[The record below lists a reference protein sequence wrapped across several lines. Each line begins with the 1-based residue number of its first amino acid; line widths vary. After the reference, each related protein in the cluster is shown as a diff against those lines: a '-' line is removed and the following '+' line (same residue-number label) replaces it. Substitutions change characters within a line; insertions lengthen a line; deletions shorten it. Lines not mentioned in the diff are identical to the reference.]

1 MSSAPSRSS
10 ADASA
15 DAVDDALTAAAL
27 AITERVQKLGVT
39 NPVIVV
45 DGRSGAGKTS
55 LARRLV
61 AAWPLHGRVQ
71 LVALDDVYPG
81 WDGLA
86 DGAAYAREAILTPH
100 AKGLVG
106 VWQRW
111 DWEANDRAESYAVDP
126 SLPLIVEGAGVLT
139 PETARLADISVWVDA
154 PAGSRR
160 HRALDRDGD
169 SYRPH
174 WKRWAVQEDRHLEQN
189 NPVSLATLFVRV
201 P

>member
-10 ADASA
+10 ADA
-15 DAVDDALTAAAL
+15 VDDALTAATL
-27 AITERVQKLGVT
+27 AATERVQKLGVT

-45 DGRSGAGKTS
+45 DGRSGAGKSS

-61 AAWPLHGRVQ
+61 AAWPLRGRVQ
-71 LVALDDVYPG
+71 LIALDDVYPG

-100 AKGLVG
+100 AKGIVG
-106 VWQRW
+106 VWRRW
-111 DWEANDRAESYAVDP
+111 DWEADDRAESYAVDP

-139 PETARLADISVWVDA
+139 PETARLADITIWVDA
-154 PAGSRR
+154 PTTSRQ

-169 SYRPH
+169 TYRPH

-189 NPVSLATLFVRV
+189 NPVSLATLFVCV